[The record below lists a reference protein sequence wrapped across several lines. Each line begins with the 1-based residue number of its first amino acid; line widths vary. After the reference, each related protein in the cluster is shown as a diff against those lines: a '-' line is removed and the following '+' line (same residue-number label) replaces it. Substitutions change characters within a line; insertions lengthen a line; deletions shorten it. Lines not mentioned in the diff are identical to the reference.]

1 MNKIDLKKEIDR
13 LKNEYFEYITPFVE
27 ERDKAL
33 KDLDEWYSISL
44 KYGFYNNEID
54 NIYVKKQYE
63 IHEKYND
70 KITNKLVEIYKKLE
84 KFEKVEMKKNIDL
97 FTVKI

>member
-1 MNKIDLKKEIDR
+1 MNKIDLKKEINR
-13 LKNEYFEYITPFVE
+13 LQNEYLE

-63 IHEKYND
+63 IHEKYNN
-70 KITNKLVEIYKKLE
+70 KITDKLVEIYKKLE
-84 KFEKVEMKKNIDL
+84 KF
-97 FTVKI
+97 